1 MDQEKPSFIE
11 GVTIKWPK
19 KKTGKDKNKGLWCY
33 FYQYFLFKLFAFPS
47 NPLTFGVPDK
57 AYYRNTLCI
66 LLLISTFLLL

>member
-1 MDQEKPSFIE
+1 MSQEKPSFIE

-19 KKTGKDKNKGLWCY
+19 EKGQRHKQRPVVL
-33 FYQYFLFKLFAFPS
+33 FLPICFFFKLFAFPS

>member
-1 MDQEKPSFIE
+1 MTKRKGAKTQTKACGFIS
-11 GVTIKWPK
+11 T
-19 KKTGKDKNKGLWCY
+19 NM
-33 FYQYFLFKLFAFPS
+33 FFFKLFAFPS

>member
-1 MDQEKPSFIE
+1 MTKRKGAKTQTKAFGFISTNM
-11 GVTIKWPK
+11 G
-19 KKTGKDKNKGLWCY
+19 
-33 FYQYFLFKLFAFPS
+33 FFLLFAFPS